1 MSNQHPQQW
10 FQQLTERE
18 NRKDSGSADA
28 DAHETPHEP
37 ESSSHARIRRGIRRA
52 ALRWLVDELAPTGA
66 AQDVVT
72 RISRVRADIAA
83 FWSRPVRNSESEGPG
98 RILDPHHTLIIECF
112 SHREQCWPDCADSAR
127 AAPQLVELR
136 HRQAELESDIRR
148 EEPHLRDSS
157 SLFEEFAE
165 WHYDRT
171 NNAEYRRLR
180 AEVEAL
186 EHALYAGT
194 RFERIREAALADE
207 LYLAVPADLVEPEE
221 LADGWGLL
229 WVHQDMSVE
238 IKRKAMV
245 RDCLPDN
252 RFHLVQNIAAAGLGN
267 TLFAAGIRSAGDRTV
282 FVRPPRGHRNPEQPQ
297 LLPSATPN
305 TTD

>member
-18 NRKDSGSADA
+18 NRKDSGSAGA

-83 FWSRPVRNSESEGPG
+83 FWSRPVRNSQPEGPG

-229 WVHQDMSVE
+229 WVHDDMSVE

-297 LLPSATPN
+297 LLPPAPPD